1 MGEINLN
8 NKRNVGIYI
17 HVPFCLSKCHYCDF
31 CSVQRADEDK
41 KERYTA
47 RLCQEIAEFAEKI
60 REIGEAPVADTVYF
74 GGGTPT
80 LLSPE
85 QIGRILDAVKINFGI
100 AESAEITIETNP
112 KSAGGEK
119 LRKIREVGVNRISIG
134 MQSVHDGEL
143 KALGRIHNF
152 ADFKAT
158 FSEARE
164 AGFDNISVDLM
175 YGIPV
180 QTKESFCES
189 VRTLAEMH
197 PEHISSYCL
206 TVEDGTNFGRRRDS
220 LILPDEDTVADMYA
234 EMGRILCEYGYHKY
248 EISNFA
254 KEGRESRHNL
264 KYWHCDGYLGFGAAA
279 HSYFGGKRFAHSRDI
294 DAYIGGE
301 SIIIDVED
309 ISRAE
314 AQNEYVM
321 LGMRLAEGVCLADF
335 KEKFG
340 LELLSAFPD
349 LRKYAPEFVKIDGE
363 RCAFNEKGMMV
374 SNFILS
380 DVLDFGEE

>member
-1 MGEINLN
+1 MCESNIN

-31 CSVQRADEDK
+31 CSVQRAGEDK

-47 RLCQEIAEFAEKI
+47 RLCEEITLFADKI
-60 REIGEAPVADTVYF
+60 RGKGDVPVADTVYF

-80 LLSPE
+80 LLSHE
-85 QIGRILDAVKINFGI
+85 QIGRILDAVELNFGI
-100 AESAEITIETNP
+100 EEGAEITIETNP
-112 KSAGGEK
+112 KSADGEK
-119 LRKIREVGVNRISIG
+119 LRKIRETGVNRLSIG

-143 KALGRIHNF
+143 KVLGRIHNF
-152 ADFKAT
+152 SDFKAT
-158 FSEARE
+158 FSEARK

-189 VRTLAEMH
+189 VKALAEMS

-220 LILPDEDTVADMYA
+220 LILPDEDAVADMYA
-234 EMGRILCEYGYHKY
+234 EMGRILSENGYHKY

-254 KEGRESRHNL
+254 KEGKESHHNL
-264 KYWHCDGYLGFGAAA
+264 KYWHCDDYLGFGAAA
-279 HSYFGGKRFAHSRDI
+279 HSYFDGKRFAHSRDI

-301 SIIIDVED
+301 SIIIDVEG
-309 ISRAE
+309 ISHDE

-335 KEKFG
+335 KKKFDTD
-340 LELLSAFPD
+340 LLSAFPGFE
-349 LRKYAPEFVKIDGE
+349 KYTPEFVHISDE

-380 DVLDFGEE
+380 DVLDFGKD

>member
-1 MGEINLN
+1 MGKNNLN

-31 CSVQRADEDK
+31 CSVQGADDEQ
-41 KERYTA
+41 KERYIA
-47 RLCQEIAEFAEKI
+47 RLCCEISEIADKI
-60 REIGEAPVADTVYF
+60 RANGDAPVADTVYF

-85 QIGRILDAVKINFGI
+85 QIGRMLDAVRVNFGI
-100 AESAEITIETNP
+100 AEGAEITIETNP
-112 KSAGGEK
+112 KSADGEK
-119 LRKIREVGVNRISIG
+119 LRKIREIGVNRLSIG

-143 KALGRIHNF
+143 KALGRIHKF
-152 ADFKAT
+152 GDFKAT
-158 FSEARE
+158 FFEARE
-164 AGFDNISVDLM
+164 AGFDNVSVDLM

-189 VRTLAEMH
+189 VKTLAEMS

-220 LILPDEDTVADMYA
+220 LILPDEDAVADMYA
-234 EMGRILCEYGYHKY
+234 EMGRILRENGYHKY

-254 KEGRESRHNL
+254 KEGKESRHNL

-309 ISRAE
+309 ISRDE
-314 AQNEYVM
+314 SQNEYVM

-340 LELLSAFPD
+340 LELLSAFPSFK
-349 LRKYAPEFVKIDGE
+349 KYVPEFVEIDGV

-380 DVLDFGEE
+380 DVLDFGNE